1 MHVKFW
7 GVRGSVASPPSSE
20 ELSARLVEALH
31 RLGQDDA
38 YLDLSDRDA
47 ITRWVEELPHSVRS
61 FAGGNTPCVEVRVGG
76 GAHKCVFDLG
86 TGLRGLGQ
94 QWMQDEFGRG
104 AGHAHLFLSH
114 LHWDHIQG
122 WPFFHPAYVAGNRF
136 DIYARHDCA
145 WERLRDQQSA
155 PFFPP
160 EAWSDM
166 GAETRFHILPEE
178 PVLVDTDL
186 RISTLELEHPSLA
199 YGYRLE
205 ANGKTLVYASDGAYP
220 TPDGGGPHDPAH
232 KFVEFFRDADLVI
245 FDAQFSLAESMKKR
259 AWGHSSAI
267 IGVELAARAG
277 AKRLAMFHHDPS
289 ASDARLEH
297 LLRVSR
303 DYASHPPAPFE
314 PNAVEVFLAREGLEI
329 EL

>member
-1 MHVKFW
+1 MRVKFW

-47 ITRWVEELPHSVRS
+47 ITRWVEMLPHSVRS
-61 FAGGNTPCVEVRVGG
+61 FAGGNTPCVEV
-76 GAHKCVFDLG
+76 GAGEHKCVFDLG

-166 GAETRFHILPEE
+166 GAETRFHILPEH
-178 PVLVDTDL
+178 PISLGDDL

-199 YGYRLE
+199 YGFRLE
-205 ANGKTLVYASDGAYP
+205 SNGKILVYASDGAYP
-220 TPDGGGPHDPAH
+220 TPDGGGPSDPSH
-232 KFVEFFRDADLVI
+232 RFVEFFRDADLVI

-267 IGVELAARAG
+267 VGVELAARAG
-277 AKRLAMFHHDPS
+277 AKRLAMFHHDPG
-289 ASDARLEH
+289 ASDARLEQ

-303 DYASHPPAPFE
+303 EYAARPPAPHL
-314 PNAVEVFLAREGLEI
+314 PGAVEVFLAREGLEI